1 MRNRALIVLAM
12 AGVLLSGGVAFA
24 QQQSPWLHI
33 RVTESGEDGARVNVN
48 LPVSLVQV
56 FADIA
61 EEEIEN
67 ELSGHGSHIDID
79 IHHRHD
85 IEISDIRRAW
95 QELRSAGDAEFVEIE
110 DGDDYVKISRAGD
123 KITIEFDERG
133 GDERGRV
140 DVPVAVVDALLEGEG
155 ERLNV
160 RAALDQMIAL
170 ADGEIVF
177 VEDGDTTVRIWIE

>member
-12 AGVLLSGGVAFA
+12 AGILLTGGVAFA

-33 RVTESGEDGARVNVN
+33 RVTETGDDGARVNVN

-61 EEEIEN
+61 EEEIQD
-67 ELSGHGSHIDID
+67 ELSGRGQHIDVHLD
-79 IHHRHD
+79 HHD
-85 IEISDIRRAW
+85 VQIADIRRAW
-95 QELRSAGDAEFVEIE
+95 QELRSAGDADFIEVE

-123 KITIEFDERG
+123 KVTIQFDERG
-133 GDERGRV
+133 GDERGRI
-140 DVPVAVVDALLEGEG
+140 DVPVSVVDALLEGEG
-155 ERLNV
+155 EQLNV
-160 RAALDQMIAL
+160 RAALDQMIAM

-177 VEDGDTTVRIWIE
+177 VENGDTTVRIWIE